1 MKDKRIALDDAFAGV
16 RDGMTV
22 MVGGF
27 GMPGTPVTLVK
38 KLLDTGVRGLTLV
51 KNDGN
56 EAGMGISLLLEA
68 GRVRKLV
75 LSHMGLNTEAL
86 RMMNTGELE
95 VEFHP
100 QGILAEKIRCGGAGL
115 PGFLTDIG
123 IDTVLRETRRVMEF
137 QGREVF
143 VEPSLRADL
152 ALVHAA
158 RADVTGNLVYTK
170 SARNFNPLMAMAA
183 DLVVAECADV
193 VQAGGI
199 DPDHVHTPC
208 AFVDRVVVLDE
219 LSNDYGVLEHHV
231 LQA

>member
-1 MKDKRIALDDAFAGV
+1 MNDKRTTLDHAFADM

-27 GMPGTPVTLVK
+27 GTPGTPMTLVRQ
-38 KLLDTGVRGLTLV
+38 LLATGVRDLTLI

-56 EAGMGISLLLEA
+56 EAGRGISLLLEA

-75 LSHMGLNTEAL
+75 LSHMGLNAEAL
-86 RMMNTGELE
+86 RMMNEGELE

-123 IDTVLRETRRVMEF
+123 IDTVLRETRQVMEF
-137 QGREVF
+137 QGKEVF

-152 ALVHAA
+152 ALIHAA
-158 RADVTGNLVYTK
+158 RGDAAGNLVYTK
-170 SARNFNPLMAMAA
+170 SARNFNPLMAMSG
-183 DLVVAECADV
+183 DLVIAECARV
-193 VQAGGI
+193 SEIGTI
-199 DPDHVHTPC
+199 DPDHVHTPS
-208 AFVDRVVVLDE
+208 AFVDRLVVLDE
-219 LSNDYGVLEHHV
+219 LSSEYGVLEHHV

>member
-1 MKDKRIALDDAFAGV
+1 MKDKRTNLDDAFADV

-27 GMPGTPVTLVK
+27 GMPGTPVTLVN
-38 KLLDTGVRGLTLV
+38 KLLETGVRDLTLI

-56 EAGMGISLLLEA
+56 EAGKGISLLLEA

-86 RMMNTGELE
+86 RMMNEGILE

-123 IDTVLRETRRVMEF
+123 IDTVLRQTRQVMEF

-143 VEPSLRADL
+143 VEPSLRSDL

-158 RADVTGNLVYTK
+158 RADAVGNLVYTK
-170 SARNFNPLMAMAA
+170 SARNFNPLMAMAG
-183 DLVVAECADV
+183 DRVIAECARV
-193 VQAGGI
+193 TEAGTI

-208 AFVDRVVVLDE
+208 AFVDHLVVLNE
-219 LSNDYGVLEHHV
+219 LSSEYGVLEHHV